1 MSRAVKILFGLT
13 AVVAFA
19 YIGLL
24 TYLLVTLQ
32 LPHQAAFLGNYGVVV
47 GMLTIA
53 GLTLAKLFWDMAR
66 SHEGGYPPGYMLAA
80 CMLAM
85 VGLLAVMKW
94 SGEFDERVL
103 GPYARFLDFG
113 FYLGVPLGVC
123 VIAALWLK
131 EKRKP

>member
-24 TYLLVTLQ
+24 TYPFVTRQ
-32 LPHQAAFLGNYGVVV
+32 LPHQAVFLGSYGVVV

-53 GLTLAKLFWDMAR
+53 GLTLAKFFWDMAR
-66 SHEGGYPPGYMLAA
+66 SHERGYPPGSMLAA
-80 CMLAM
+80 CMLAI

-103 GPYARFLDFG
+103 GPHARFLDFG
-113 FYLGVPLGVC
+113 FSLGVLLGVC
-123 VIAALWLK
+123 MIAALWL
-131 EKRKP
+131 EERRKP

>member
-1 MSRAVKILFGLT
+1 MSHPV
-13 AVVAFA
+13 
-19 YIGLL
+19 
-24 TYLLVTLQ
+24 
-32 LPHQAAFLGNYGVVV
+32 
-47 GMLTIA
+47 
-53 GLTLAKLFWDMAR
+53 
-66 SHEGGYPPGYMLAA
+66 LAA
-80 CMLAM
+80 CMLGM